1 MTVSNRVSC
10 TIEYVKKETSASTPT
25 QVSSHELTKTVAST
39 SEKKN
44 IKISSADSFMEKLL
58 NGRIPNLIYVHGD
71 QAHYQI
77 ETCPGR
83 CKFAAVTKEKLI
95 HFEVT

>member
-1 MTVSNRVSC
+1 
-10 TIEYVKKETSASTPT
+10 
-25 QVSSHELTKTVAST
+25 
-39 SEKKN
+39 
-44 IKISSADSFMEKLL
+44 MEKSL

-77 ETCPGR
+77 ETCPGC